1 MWNYPNKYNYT
12 DINRTKEWLCHHLI
26 IVWCANRG
34 FFCLFQNI
42 FMSWRNHF
50 FGIIWKSSDNRI
62 FLFCPCLLYSLY
74 RNPQRSKNGKMVHLN
89 MWVYIRGYKSKDYLK
104 TQSTIIFLFFAYQRG
119 LGSIFCC
126 CWFLL
131 LLRLLHYADFVDVWA
146 HCAYIHILSLY
157 NTNLLFECI
166 RVRRENQCNF
176 GASKDIL
183 ARFEFDV
190 CP

>member
-1 MWNYPNKYNYT
+1 MTLSSFNYCLMCQSWFFFVCS
-12 DINRTKEWLCHHLI
+12 RT
-26 IVWCANRG
+26 
-34 FFCLFQNI
+34 
-42 FMSWRNHF
+42 
-50 FGIIWKSSDNRI
+50 SS
-62 FLFCPCLLYSLY
+62 C
-74 RNPQRSKNGKMVHLN
+74 GE
-89 MWVYIRGYKSKDYLK
+89 
-104 TQSTIIFLFFAYQRG
+104 IIFLESYENFQTTEYFYFVPAYCTLYIETHRDLKTEKWCTKICGYILGVTRAKITSKLNQRFYF
-119 LGSIFCC
+119 LPIKEVLVRFCC
-126 CWFLL
+126 CWFFL

-146 HCAYIHILSLY
+146 HCAYYILSLY

>member
-1 MWNYPNKYNYT
+1 MP
-12 DINRTKEWLCHHLI
+12 ILFFFVCSRT
-26 IVWCANRG
+26 
-34 FFCLFQNI
+34 
-42 FMSWRNHF
+42 
-50 FGIIWKSSDNRI
+50 SS
-62 FLFCPCLLYSLY
+62 C
-74 RNPQRSKNGKMVHLN
+74 GE
-89 MWVYIRGYKSKDYLK
+89 
-104 TQSTIIFLFFAYQRG
+104 IIFLESYENLQTTDYFYFVPAYCTLYIETHRDLKTEKWCTKICG
-119 LGSIFCC
+119 YILGVARVKITQKPKSTIFIFIFCLSIIKEVLVRFC
-126 CWFLL
+126 CWWFLL

-157 NTNLLFECI
+157 NTNLLFECV

>member
-1 MWNYPNKYNYT
+1 MTLSSFNYCLMCQSCFFFVCS
-12 DINRTKEWLCHHLI
+12 RT
-26 IVWCANRG
+26 
-34 FFCLFQNI
+34 
-42 FMSWRNHF
+42 
-50 FGIIWKSSDNRI
+50 SS
-62 FLFCPCLLYSLY
+62 C
-74 RNPQRSKNGKMVHLN
+74 GE
-89 MWVYIRGYKSKDYLK
+89 
-104 TQSTIIFLFFAYQRG
+104 IIFLESYENLQTTEYFYFVPAYCTLYIENHIDLKTEKLWVVAHQRG
-119 LGSIFCC
+119 LSLNFCC

-131 LLRLLHYADFVDVWA
+131 LLWLLQCAVFADFWA